1 LSNQPAD
8 LTKHTNLIIWGLY
21 QLALLLEAVQTFS
34 PGTSGDSLV
43 SWGPIPCRNTDS
55 FFWDGKYVT
64 DVKFSSFWGSADMVN
79 FIIPHCPVGKMQ
91 SRITFE
97 ESWYIQ

>member
-1 LSNQPAD
+1 M
-8 LTKHTNLIIWGLY
+8 T
-21 QLALLLEAVQTFS
+21 ALFLGAL
-34 PGTSGDSLV
+34 SLV
-43 SWGPIPCRNTDS
+43 EIQTPFLG
-55 FFWDGKYVT
+55 DGKYVT